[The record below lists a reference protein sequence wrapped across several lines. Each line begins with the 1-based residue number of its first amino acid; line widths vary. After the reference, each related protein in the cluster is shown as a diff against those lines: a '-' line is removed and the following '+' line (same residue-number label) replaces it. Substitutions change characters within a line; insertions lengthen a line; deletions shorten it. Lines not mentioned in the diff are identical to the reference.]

1 MTEEVK
7 VGFKMCFLGDSG
19 VGKTSLIRRYVHD
32 MYDDNYLMTVGTKV
46 SKKNIIIEM
55 PKYDKIFNITLMI
68 WDIMGDIHF
77 RGILHHSYFY
87 GAKGA
92 FIVYDITRPE
102 TLENIIEWV
111 ESLDREIDGKIPFI
125 FMANKVDLNDG
136 KEIEKAIP
144 NKLVEAY
151 NSSWL
156 LTSAKTGANVENAFS
171 DLANKVLEDYL
182 QNTGAFV

>member
-19 VGKTSLIRRYVHD
+19 VGKTSLIRRYIYE
-32 MYDDNYLMTVGTKV
+32 MYEDSYLMTMGTKV
-46 SKKNIIIEM
+46 SKKNIIIEK
-55 PKYDKIFNITLMI
+55 PEYDKKFNITLMI

-77 RGILHHSYFY
+77 RGVLHHSYFY

-102 TLENIIEWV
+102 TLENITDWV
-111 ESLDREIDGKIPFI
+111 ESLHREIDGKIPII

-136 KEIEKAIP
+136 REIEKAIP
-144 NKLVEAY
+144 KKLAETY
-151 NSSWL
+151 NARWL

-171 DLANKVLEDYL
+171 GLANKVLEDYL
-182 QNTGAFV
+182 HNMEIYA